1 MPVGNKDD
9 VVCGRGGLNNHM
21 VDVQEGFGESEAV
34 TK

>member
-21 VDVQEGFGESEAV
+21 VDVQEGLGESQAV
-34 TK
+34 TE